1 MSNSV
6 SQNSVLKMCILETL
20 WHMFHEIKLCTKFYV
35 PGRKYLYII
44 EWVVYHFMPYLAGE
58 NFIHLDKLRFGVG
71 VVRNCLV

>member
-1 MSNSV
+1 
-6 SQNSVLKMCILETL
+6 
-20 WHMFHEIKLCTKFYV
+20 MFHEIKLCTKFYV